1 MHARCMT
8 ADNHAGRVQHLR
20 QQWTQGT
27 ANTLRN
33 QMEIATLQ
41 QLKDRRDD
49 LKYGHQLVKNLGF
62 TKLGA
67 KSATKEP

>member
-1 MHARCMT
+1 MADKKSNELHKFKTETAIEDRQMNARCMT

-33 QMEIATLQ
+33 QMEI
-41 QLKDRRDD
+41 
-49 LKYGHQLVKNLGF
+49 
-62 TKLGA
+62 
-67 KSATKEP
+67 